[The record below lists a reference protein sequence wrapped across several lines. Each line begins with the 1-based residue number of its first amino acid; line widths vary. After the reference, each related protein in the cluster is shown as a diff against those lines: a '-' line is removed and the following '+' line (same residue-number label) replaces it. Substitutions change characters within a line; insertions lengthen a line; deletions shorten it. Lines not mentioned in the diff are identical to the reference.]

1 MRKCPSCGG
10 DAVEEGFAHCS
21 AECLLNSTHDT
32 ADKIVEEV
40 TTSLSGLYDKNSV
53 GQTDKYGWRFYEI
66 EKRTEELEKMLIAH
80 RRFTN
85 FALAFLYAATLVI
98 ARFVLSLYG
107 W

>member
-1 MRKCPSCGG
+1 MRKCLHCGG
-10 DAVEEGFAHCS
+10 DVLDEEASHCS
-21 AECLLNSTHDT
+21 TECLINATHIITDQ
-32 ADKIVEEV
+32 IVDGA
-40 TTSLSGLYDKNSV
+40 TTSLSELYGKNSV
-53 GQTDKYGWRFYEI
+53 GQADKYGWRFYEI

>member
-1 MRKCPSCGG
+1 MI
-10 DAVEEGFAHCS
+10 
-21 AECLLNSTHDT
+21 
-32 ADKIVEEV
+32 ADD
-40 TTSLSGLYDKNSV
+40 SKNSV
-53 GQTDKYGWRFYEI
+53 GQADKYGWRFYEI
-66 EKRTEELEKMLIAH
+66 EKRTEELEKRTEELEKMLIAH

>member
-1 MRKCPSCGG
+1 MS
-10 DAVEEGFAHCS
+10 
-21 AECLLNSTHDT
+21 DT
-32 ADKIVEEV
+32 
-40 TTSLSGLYDKNSV
+40 S
-53 GQTDKYGWRFYEI
+53 WRFYEI

>member
-1 MRKCPSCGG
+1 MI
-10 DAVEEGFAHCS
+10 
-21 AECLLNSTHDT
+21 
-32 ADKIVEEV
+32 AD
-40 TTSLSGLYDKNSV
+40 DNKNSV